1 MKRSLLLLAALAA
14 LVPASPA
21 PAQDP
26 TYPLTPQGY
35 GPVLIGMTRDQVA
48 AALGTRLEG
57 DAIDDANVCIEMGA
71 ASGYPDLYFLFENG
85 LLARIS
91 AGERSPVRTPR
102 GIGIGASAA
111 EVRRAYGRTVQAET
125 HTYLGRPA
133 EYLTFWVR
141 RNRSGVRFETGIDR
155 RVAVIHAGNDAI
167 LYIEGCA

>member
-1 MKRSLLLLAALAA
+1 MKRTLLLLAAFAA
-14 LVPASPA
+14 ASPA
-21 PAQDP
+21 LAQ
-26 TYPLTPQGY
+26 TRAWPLTPDGY

-48 AALGTRLEG
+48 TALGTQLEG
-57 DAIDDANVCIEMGA
+57 EAIDDANICVEMGA

-91 AGERSPVRTPR
+91 AGENSRVLTPR

-111 EVRRAYGRTVQAET
+111 QVRRSYGRTLRAET

-155 RVAVIHAGNDAI
+155 RVKTIHAGNSTI
-167 LYIEGCA
+167 QYIEGCA